1 MLTHTPSCLPLVSV
15 VIPAYNAEEFLA
27 ETLESVIAQTYDCLE
42 ILVINDGSTDRTVD
56 IVEQAMASDRRLTL
70 ITQPNAGAAA
80 ARNTGFNHAQGDYVA
95 PIDAD
100 DLWHPQAIEKM
111 VACMQQAPPT
121 VGVVYAWSADVDGYG
136 KVTGGFRT
144 SGIQGNVYITLICHN
159 FLGNASASLIR
170 RTYLQQVGGY
180 RTDMQQ
186 QKAHGCEDWDMYLR
200 LAEICEFRVVKEFLV
215 GYRKDNR
222 SMSTDFTRMA
232 RSHQLM
238 LRSVQEKHP
247 EIPTILYQLSAS
259 SFYLYLARVCY
270 LYTDFSNT
278 LVWLGASLKATPVI
292 TLCRLGFYSLGI
304 KSLLR
309 LALPR
314 WRYVWL
320 RQRDETSEVAP
331 GQSFDAALKSVGVTP
346 HNRKVRFQQLVG
358 RVLHGL
364 MKRVFGGS
372 YALPH
377 QSR

>member
-1 MLTHTPSCLPLVSV
+1 MCTVLPLVSV
-15 VIPAYNAEEFLA
+15 VIPAYNAERFLLD
-27 ETLESVIAQTYDCLE
+27 TLTSVLAQTYEHLE
-42 ILVINDGSTDRTVD
+42 VLVINDGSTDGTAAIANQVMQR
-56 IVEQAMASDRRLTL
+56 DRRLTL

-80 ARNTGFNHAQGDYVA
+80 ARNTGIHHAQGEYVA

-111 VACMQQAPPT
+111 VGCMQQAPPI
-121 VGVVYAWSADVDGYG
+121 VGVVYGWSADVDGNG

-159 FLGNASASLIR
+159 FLGNASASLIK
-170 RTYLQQVGGY
+170 RTYLQKVKGY

-186 QKAHGCEDWDMYLR
+186 QQAHGCEDWDLYLR

-215 GYRKDNR
+215 GYRKDNH
-222 SMSTDFTRMA
+222 SMSTNFTRMA
-232 RSHQLM
+232 RSHQVM

-247 EIPTILYQLSAS
+247 EIPTLLYQLSAS

-278 LVWLGASLKATPVI
+278 FVWLVAALKATPVV
-292 TLCRLGFYSLGI
+292 TLCRLGFYSLGF

-309 LALPR
+309 LSLPR

-320 RQRDETSEVAP
+320 QQRDETSEVTP
-331 GQSFDAALKSVGVTP
+331 GRPFEVALRSVGLTP
-346 HNRKVRFQQLVG
+346 QNRSVWFQQLVG
-358 RVLHGL
+358 HVLHWL
-364 MKRVFGGS
+364 MLRLFGGY

-377 QSR
+377 QGR